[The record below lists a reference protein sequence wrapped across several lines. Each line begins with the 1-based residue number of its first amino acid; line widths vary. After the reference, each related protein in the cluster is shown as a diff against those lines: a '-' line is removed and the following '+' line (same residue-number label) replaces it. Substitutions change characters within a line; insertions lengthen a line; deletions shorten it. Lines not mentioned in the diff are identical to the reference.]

1 MSRRLPRRDNKLLD
15 LQEVL
20 EVLSDSENDN
30 GNEHSENDPDWESCS
45 QVSDD
50 SDYLGGEK
58 YKKTKYIKFYGKET
72 KAYLIT
78 VPELHDTVGNIP
90 TVRDPGGMTSYK
102 PDPASMTIDVPDP
115 AGMTPDVPDPT
126 GMILDV
132 PDPASMNPDVPDPA
146 GMTPDVPDPA
156 SMTPDVPDPVGMTLD
171 VPDPASMT
179 PDVPDP
185 ASMNP
190 GLPDPALMT
199 PDVPDPAS
207 MNPGLPDPASMNPD
221 VPDPASMTPDV
232 PDPALMTPDVPD
244 PASMTPDVPDP
255 ASMNPD
261 VPDPAGMTPDVPD
274 PASMT
279 PDVPDPASMNPG
291 LPDPALMTPDVPDP
305 ASMNPGLPDPA
316 SMNPDVP
323 DPASMTPDVP
333 DPALMTPDVPDPASM
348 TPDVPDPASMNPDVP
363 DPAGMTPD
371 VPDPA
376 SMTPDV
382 PDPASMNPGLPDPA
396 SINPGLPDP
405 ALMTPDV
412 PDPASMNP
420 SLPDPASMNPGLPDP
435 AGMTPDVPDPASMT
449 PDVPDPA
456 SMNPGL
462 PDPAGMTPDVPD
474 PVGMILDVPDP
485 ASMNPDVPD
494 PAGMTPDVPD
504 PVGMNPGVLY
514 SAGMTP
520 NVSQNSINIA
530 NVDKDK
536 ENEVGSRKRLSRRDK
551 WNRIIAK
558 ESKNRG
564 REYISS
570 RGNVV
575 PARQMKPANC
585 SVRKCK
591 RCCEEKIK
599 EDERQAIFNHYWELG
614 SYQRQQDYLASHVT
628 KVPVKQRTSSES
640 SRRQS
645 TYEYTFTLNNLKVQV
660 CREFFCA
667 TIGETKEKIK
677 YHREMKTNL
686 GLTRE
691 DKRGKHNKRKVIS
704 KTSMELIRAHIKSY
718 PAVESHYSRSRSKRK
733 YLPSGLTI
741 QSMYRDYVKHCQKR
755 NIIPEKDCIYRRTF
769 CQEFNYG
776 FHKPKKDL
784 CKLCHLYRNAN
795 TKHKRDMQDKYNTHI
810 RNKIRARELKSK
822 DKELSMNN
830 NNNYVVASFD
840 LQKVLYCPSGQ
851 VGELYYKRKLANY
864 NLTVYN
870 MTASS
875 GFCYFWNEAEGKR
888 GACEI
893 ASCLWKWLKVLDLGV
908 KKVTLYSDSCPGQNK
923 NIIIASMFLAAV
935 KSLHIEEINQKFLE
949 PGHTQMEVD
958 SIHACIERAAN
969 NVPIYVPNDWL
980 AVASLAKRT
989 GRPYI
994 VNKLQCE
1001 DIKNWKNVSKEL
1013 IVNKHK
1019 INEGTLNWRQVKWLR
1034 FKKTD
1039 PELIEVK
1046 CHLEE
1051 EEPFQQ
1057 LHVRKNT
1064 KGRKVTVATIQKLL
1078 TVPLYVEGE
1087 LKLSDA
1093 KQKDLLSLCKSGTI
1107 PQLYH
1112 EFYYNLASSPEV
1124 RDCLNEPDVEDS
1136 EAEEEAETDFVQSG

>member
-1 MSRRLPRRDNKLLD
+1 MSRRLPRRDKKLLD
-15 LQEVL
+15 LQQVL
-20 EVLSDSENDN
+20 EVLSDSENDD

-78 VPELHDTVGNIP
+78 VPELHDTEGNIP
-90 TVRDPGGMTSYK
+90 TVPDSGGMTSYV
-102 PDPASMTIDVPDP
+102 PDPASTTLDVPDP
-115 AGMTPDVPDPT
+115 ACMTLDVPDPARI
-126 GMILDV
+126 ILEV
-132 PDPASMNPDVPDPA
+132 PDPASMNP
-146 GMTPDVPDPA
+146 
-156 SMTPDVPDPVGMTLD
+156 S
-171 VPDPASMT
+171 
-179 PDVPDP
+179 
-185 ASMNP
+185 
-190 GLPDPALMT
+190 LPDPAF
-199 PDVPDPAS
+199 
-207 MNPGLPDPASMNPD
+207 
-221 VPDPASMTPDV
+221 
-232 PDPALMTPDVPD
+232 
-244 PASMTPDVPDP
+244 
-255 ASMNPD
+255 
-261 VPDPAGMTPDVPD
+261 
-274 PASMT
+274 
-279 PDVPDPASMNPG
+279 
-291 LPDPALMTPDVPDP
+291 
-305 ASMNPGLPDPA
+305 
-316 SMNPDVP
+316 
-323 DPASMTPDVP
+323 
-333 DPALMTPDVPDPASM
+333 
-348 TPDVPDPASMNPDVP
+348 
-363 DPAGMTPD
+363 
-371 VPDPA
+371 
-376 SMTPDV
+376 
-382 PDPASMNPGLPDPA
+382 
-396 SINPGLPDP
+396 
-405 ALMTPDV
+405 MTPDV

-420 SLPDPASMNPGLPDP
+420 SLPDPAF
-435 AGMTPDVPDPASMT
+435 MT

-474 PVGMILDVPDP
+474 PGGMILDVPDPPGMTPDVPDPAGIILDVPDP
-485 ASMNPDVPD
+485 ASMNPGLPDPAFMTPDVPD

-504 PVGMNPGVLY
+504 PGGMILDVPDPPGMTPDVPDPGGMILDVPDPPGMTTDVPDPGGMILDVPDPPGMTPDVPDPAGIILDVPDPASMNPGLPDPALMTPDVTDPAGMTPDVPDPVGMTLDVPDPAGMTPDVPDVPDPTGIILASMNLGLPDPALMTPDVPDPASMNPGLPDPAGMTPDVPDKVGMNPDVLY

-558 ESKNRG
+558 ENKNKG

-585 SVRKCK
+585 SERKCK

-822 DKELSMNN
+822 DKELSINSS
-830 NNNYVVASFD
+830 NNYVVASFD

-875 GFCYFWNEAEGKR
+875 GFCYFWSEAEGKR

-935 KSLHIEEINQKFLE
+935 KSLHTEEINQKFLE

-969 NVPIYVPNDWL
+969 NFPIYIPNDWL

-1019 INEGTLNWRQVKWLR
+1019 INEGILNWRQVKWLR

-1046 CHLEE
+1046 CHLEK

-1107 PQLYH
+1107 PPLYH

-1136 EAEEEAETDFVQSG
+1136 EAEEEAETNFVQSG